1 MTESSEFVRNQKT
14 NACYFVVNFQKD
26 SETYKIILRQL
37 DSTTKTLLSD
47 SFEWENS
54 AINDNGEITV
64 SSTYPTYQIHLGMY
78 LTKEK
83 ITDGKDNSFWHAEGG
98 PSWMNYNLNTPKI
111 ITEVIVGVRQGLTLD
126 ISKILLEFERLL
138 SRSLQQNVRH
148 TKLSRRIKVG

>member
-1 MTESSEFVRNQKT
+1 
-14 NACYFVVNFQKD
+14 
-26 SETYKIILRQL
+26 
-37 DSTTKTLLSD
+37 
-47 SFEWENS
+47 
-54 AINDNGEITV
+54 
-64 SSTYPTYQIHLGMY
+64 MY

-83 ITDGKDNSFWHAEGG
+83 ITDGKDHSFWHSKDSQ
-98 PSWMNYNLNTPKI
+98 PSWMNYNLNFPKI